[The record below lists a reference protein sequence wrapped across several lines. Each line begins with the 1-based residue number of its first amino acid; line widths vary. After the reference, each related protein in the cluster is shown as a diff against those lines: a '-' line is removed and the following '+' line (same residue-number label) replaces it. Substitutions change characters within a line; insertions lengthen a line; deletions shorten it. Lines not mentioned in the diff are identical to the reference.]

1 MDVSIIDLGRGNI
14 RSFWDQILDVYRASF
29 AEPPYNRDEMHVI
42 DFSGSLER
50 HVELSGFRFKAARD
64 RASGELLGIAYG
76 YTSQRGQW
84 WHDVVARSAGPE
96 MASDWLTGAFELV
109 EFAVK
114 PTAQGQ
120 GIGAR
125 LHDAVLA
132 QLPHM
137 RAVLSTMLADTV
149 AYHMYLRRG
158 WLTLLEPFYFPS
170 VLKPYRIM
178 GLDLVMWR
186 ARYPIANNPPTNNGF
201 DDVATG

>member
-1 MDVSIIDLGRGNI
+1 MDVTIIDLARGNI
-14 RSFWDQILDVYRASF
+14 RPFWDQILSVYRESF
-29 AEPPYNRDEMHVI
+29 AEPPYSRDEMHVI

-50 HVELSGFRFKAARD
+50 HMELPGFRFKAARD
-64 RASGELLGIAYG
+64 RVSGAVLGIAYG
-76 YTSQRGQW
+76 YTSLRGQW

-114 PTAQGQ
+114 PGAQGQ

-132 QLPHM
+132 QLPHLS
-137 RAVLSTMLADTV
+137 AVLSTMQADTV
-149 AYHMYLRRG
+149 AYRMYLRRG
-158 WLTLLEPFYFPS
+158 WRTLLEPFYFPS

-178 GLDLVMWR
+178 GLDLTLWR
-186 ARYPIANNPPTNNGF
+186 AKYPAANNPAANNGF
-201 DDVATG
+201 DDAAAG